1 LYKASIQSLTIN
13 ADDWSTFRALH
24 TARDLYIP
32 LNVELTSA
40 NHVELT
46 RRFAVGY
53 KAALAK
59 DPENIIALRKNIEN
73 YQMRLDM
80 LGLTDKDVV
89 KNKKWGTRLGETML
103 FNMMILWPF
112 ALIGSTLNLPIA
124 IFSKIM
130 GKILAR
136 GEIVEEATYKM
147 MSALLAFIIL
157 YTTVP
162 IVVGYLLGRYW
173 ALFAVVF
180 LALSGYA
187 AVNVRPL
194 GSSIAF
200 AKSLLKLVPKDLK
213 DEREKLRQQLQQAM
227 EVFYDGPRMF
237 PQLQ

>member
-1 LYKASIQSLTIN
+1 
-13 ADDWSTFRALH
+13 
-24 TARDLYIP
+24 
-32 LNVELTSA
+32 
-40 NHVELT
+40 
-46 RRFAVGY
+46 
-53 KAALAK
+53 
-59 DPENIIALRKNIEN
+59 
-73 YQMRLDM
+73 MRLDM